1 MLFRSEDIKGRAL
14 MKRDEVDVVQFA
26 LPVAGDNDIQII
38 NNLRDQVQS
47 LKEMWTGRTPAGIPM
62 VPDELTEAAFYVR
75 EDVAALLDQGKVP
88 LGLDLENVQPLS
100 WDLIKGNLLYI
111 FEQEWQKLNIINTML
126 LSFEKLNFDSI
137 LLTTSKSQKQSRIS
151 KEIDSPLGRKNT
163 IEEIYDLI
171 CENIDLDEVLPKPM
185 VIIWDGIGDL
195 IQENEI
201 LSDKILYIMTNGP
214 KVKVYSFI
222 ITLPMLSNSLNI
234 VSKFIKQLKYAVVEM
249 RLNDQKII
257 SVSNVKYSEPAL
269 EKSVAYMVDGNHY
282 QTMKV
287 IKGVNNE

>member
-1 MLFRSEDIKGRAL
+1 
-14 MKRDEVDVVQFA
+14 
-26 LPVAGDNDIQII
+26 
-38 NNLRDQVQS
+38 
-47 LKEMWTGRTPAGIPM
+47 M
-62 VPDELTEAAFYVR
+62 VPDELTEAAFYGR
-75 EDVAALLDQGKVP
+75 EDVAALLDEGKLP

-111 FEQEWQKLNIINTML
+111 FEQEWQKLNIINTMS

-222 ITLPMLSNSLNI
+222 ITLPMLSNSLNV

-282 QTMKV
+282 QTMKLV
-287 IKGVNNE
+287 KGVE